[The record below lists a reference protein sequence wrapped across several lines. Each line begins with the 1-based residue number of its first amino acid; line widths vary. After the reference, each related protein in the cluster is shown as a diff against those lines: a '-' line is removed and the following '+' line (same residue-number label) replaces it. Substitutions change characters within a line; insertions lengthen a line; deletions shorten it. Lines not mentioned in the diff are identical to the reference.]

1 MKNIKHVETTFIVSL
16 GFLLVS
22 CGTTLVLTP
31 LETEDEF
38 ERAMSFFE
46 NRKFDAAVQAFERI
60 LFYHPSSEY
69 VDDAQYWLGRSYFE
83 MQNYNQAIS
92 EFDYLIKNF
101 STSAF
106 LQDAQFYR
114 AKSYLLKAPGYTKD
128 PTELENAISLFNQ
141 FLTRYPNSEYTDE
154 VRVLILEARNRLAK
168 KDIENGK
175 LYVKLGELDAAL
187 LYFTYVFE
195 TYPETD
201 VSSEAKYNA
210 ALLYEKKR
218 EPEKALAL
226 YNQLLEED
234 AWREKAEKRIEE
246 LREKETHEERD
257 EESYE

>member
-1 MKNIKHVETTFIVSL
+1 MRSLRHFGTTFIVSL
-16 GFLLVS
+16 GFMFIS

-69 VDDAQYWLGRSYFE
+69 VDDAQYWLGRTYFE
-83 MQNYNQAIS
+83 MRNYNQAIS

-101 STSAF
+101 STSSF
-106 LQDAQFYR
+106 LEEAQFYR
-114 AKSYLLKAPGYTKD
+114 AKSYLSKAPGYTKD

-141 FLTRYPNSEYTDE
+141 FLTKYPNSKYTDE
-154 VRVLILEARNRLAK
+154 VRVLILAARNRLAK
-168 KDIENGK
+168 KDVENGK

-195 TYPETD
+195 TYPESD
-201 VSSEAKYNA
+201 VGSEAKYNA
-210 ALLYEKKR
+210 ALLYERKR
-218 EPEKALAL
+218 EREKALVL
-226 YNQLLEED
+226 YDQLLKED

-246 LREKETHEERD
+246 LKKQEIHEEID
-257 EESYE
+257 EESDE